1 MAEDKAD
8 ELSEKE
14 EEVESNIPL
23 TKPLL
28 NVIDVTNLAIFS
40 MNVPQ

>member
-8 ELSEKE
+8 DLLEEE
-14 EEVESNIPL
+14 EEVEDDIPL
-23 TKPLL
+23 TKPLW
-28 NVIDVTNLAIFS
+28 NIIDVTNLAIFS

>member
-8 ELSEKE
+8 ELSEE
-14 EEVESNIPL
+14 EEDVENDIPL
-23 TKPLL
+23 TKPLW